1 MPTTPR
7 KNDETAGS
15 LGRLT
20 RGCPTGESPGANGFA
35 TGWFGPVR
43 PRTLFRM
50 KPVSTFLQFAL
61 LGCAAVSLSANPAEP
76 AAPSNADA
84 PTGKSVNVGGTEA
97 RDRYDTIHSDKTR
110 INTTG
115 GDSTD
120 AAHDIQLSRRD
131 RRFLERASRS
141 MEGQMR
147 VAKLAAQRSGDPRV
161 RSYAQQVANAHQ
173 EAHSALLALAAKK
186 GLNLMPEAEAGDKSF
201 NSLSE
206 FTDAEFDQ
214 RFVEHMSDAHEDD
227 ISLFERTSRKAE
239 DAEVAG
245 LASKLLTALQ
255 QHRDTALEIERT
267 QTR

>member
-1 MPTTPR
+1 
-7 KNDETAGS
+7 
-15 LGRLT
+15 
-20 RGCPTGESPGANGFA
+20 
-35 TGWFGPVR
+35 
-43 PRTLFRM
+43 M
-50 KPVSTFLQFAL
+50 KPVSTFRHLTL
-61 LGCAAVSLSANPAEP
+61 LGCTAAALA
-76 AAPSNADA
+76 AAPSESAAPANADTPA
-84 PTGKSVNVGGTEA
+84 GKSVNVGGTEA

-120 AAHDIQLSRRD
+120 AVHDIHLSRRD

-141 MEGQMR
+141 MEAQLR

-161 RSYAQQVANAHQ
+161 RSYAQQVATSHQ

-186 GLNLMPEAEAGDKSF
+186 GLNLMPEADAGDKGF
-201 NSLSE
+201 NTLSE
-206 FTDAEFDQ
+206 FKDAEFDQ

-227 ISLFERTSRKAE
+227 ISLYERTSRKAE

-245 LASKLLTALQ
+245 LASKLLGSLQ

-267 QTR
+267 LTP